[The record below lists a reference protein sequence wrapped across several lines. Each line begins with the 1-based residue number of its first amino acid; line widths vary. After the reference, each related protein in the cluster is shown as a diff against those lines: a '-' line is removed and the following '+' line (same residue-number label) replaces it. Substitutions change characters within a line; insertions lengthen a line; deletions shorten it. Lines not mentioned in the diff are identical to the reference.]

1 MSSESPA
8 YRERS
13 ARSRRTADRW
23 LWLAATAWAALV
35 ITPEVGIE
43 LVDALL
49 LIAVVVTVPAA
60 AALHPDAGPRWTPIG
75 VAAGL
80 PALVA
85 TAMTPGPTSGA
96 LVVPWLMLAVTLA
109 ARDAWRWLTVERT
122 AVRLLWAV
130 ASAYLV
136 VGAAWLLAHRL
147 DFEPV
152 GFGEPYVALTAV
164 HFHHAG
170 TLALALCLAARRWR
184 PGDQAA
190 AAASWITAAGPPLVA
205 AGFLASGALQIL
217 GAVVMTVG
225 LYLLAWVVWTRVI
238 GGLHRQAGALLTLMV
253 VSVVVPMLL
262 AVQWAVGTNLGTPA
276 LSVPAMAATH
286 GVLNAFGVTLA
297 GVLGWRQALRYQ
309 TPMPATRRG
318 RP

>member
-60 AALHPDAGPRWTPIG
+60 AALHPDAGPRWTPVG

-85 TAMTPGPTSGA
+85 TVVSPGTTSGV
-96 LVVPWLMLAVTLA
+96 LVLPWLTLAVGVA

-136 VGAAWLLAHRL
+136 VGATWLLAHRL
-147 DFEPV
+147 GLEPA

-170 TLALALCLAARRWR
+170 ALALVLTLVARRWR
-184 PGDQAA
+184 PHDRVA
-190 AAASWITAAGPPLVA
+190 AAASWVTAAGTPLVA
-205 AGFLASGALQIL
+205 AGFLFSGALQIV

-225 LYLLAWVVWTRVI
+225 LYLLAWVVWARI
-238 GGLHRQAGALLTLMV
+238 ISGLHRQAGALLTLMV

-262 AVQWAVGTNLGTPA
+262 AVQWAVGANLGTPA

-309 TPMPATRRG
+309 APMPTPRRA